1 MLLEVDTAAVAV
13 TVGRLPFAAKLLLNC
28 ETADGGR
35 TLLDVDT
42 ADAEIAGR
50 FTAAVAGTEGAG
62 TLFIMPGIGISA
74 GHGSS

>member
-1 MLLEVDTAAVAV
+1 MAV
-13 TVGRLPFAAKLLLNC
+13 TVGRLPFAAKLLNC
-28 ETADGGR
+28 ETAGGR

-50 FTAAVAGTEGAG
+50 FTVATGPEVAG